1 MNSKN
6 IYLVFTLIFI
16 NSLIINGQITKR
28 PVFTKATYESLTISK
43 ANLNCKP
50 ENVVLTAN
58 ATSYCKVSKTLNFA
72 YQIDYGNNGSF
83 EVSGTGNSAIMGNN
97 AAYSFGS
104 HKIKWIVTDAC
115 GGISTCTKLVTITNP
130 SDTIKPTAIAKVLS
144 LELMPNTCMAVLEAN
159 KVNNFSYDN
168 CTENGNLRYK
178 LLLDADFKPN
188 MKIDEILKY
197 NDFLVFDNTIGVNL
211 VYFIAIDESNNWNYA
226 TTYILV
232 QNNMNPDCGNNE
244 TVYKGIV
251 KHAKGQVFTDTNVI
265 FKINDNSLS
274 SINSKVNQ
282 NGIFPIG
289 NPQLSLFKQYTVKYE
304 NTIKYKD
311 LSNND
316 ITFLEDFINNK
327 TTFSNN
333 YARLAADINQDHVID
348 NKDLE
353 LLKNIV
359 NQDSTNYFT
368 KYIFLE
374 KNYVFKNKYPE
385 KDNLP
390 DSFSVGFFNFN
401 FNFYAIKLGDIYNN
415 LLHQPTDRSNDEF
428 VETQLFQNQPNP
440 FTTYTTIPFI
450 LPSAQM
456 VEFSFYDLNGR
467 LLKSIK
473 RNFEAGQQQLTI
485 DANELNSNGLIYFQ
499 MITKEKTFTQNM
511 LLIKN

>member
-115 GGISTCTKLVTITNP
+115 GGISTCTKLVTINNP
-130 SDTIKPTAIAKVLS
+130 TDTIKPTAIAKPTAIE
-144 LELMPNTCMAVLEAN
+144 LESNTCTATLEAS
-159 KVNNFSYDN
+159 KVNNNSYDN
-168 CTENGNLRYK
+168 CTKNANLRYR
-178 LLLDADFKPN
+178 LINLGEFNPN
-188 MKIDEILKY
+188 MKLDDILKFEDKLLYGVVSLGVNTYYLIVIDE
-197 NDFLVFDNTIGVNL
+197 N
-211 VYFIAIDESNNWNYA
+211 NNWNY
-226 TTYILV
+226 TEGYVVV
-232 QNNMNPDCGNNE
+232 QNNLSPDICIVGCFPTKFCFVNYNN
-244 TVYKGIV
+244 
-251 KHAKGQVFTDTNVI
+251 GQKFYDTSVVFSIYRDNYLQNNK
-265 FKINDNSLS
+265 KINS
-274 SINSKVNQ
+274 
-282 NGIFPIG
+282 NGFFDLG
-289 NPQLSLFKQYTVKYE
+289 YQSQLQYIKYS
-304 NTIKYKD
+304 NTIGYKD
-311 LSNND
+311 LSNNN
-316 ITFLEDFINNK
+316 ITFLEDYLNNK
-327 TTFSNN
+327 ATFSNP

-348 NKDLE
+348 AKDLE
-353 LLKNIV
+353 LMRKVIV
-359 NQDSTNYFT
+359 LDSFNYFT
-368 KYIFLE
+368 KYIFLP
-374 KNYVFKNKYPE
+374 NDYIFKNAEPE
-385 KDNLP
+385 KDILP
-390 DSFSVGFFNFN
+390 VSFTVEKNE
-401 FNFYAIKLGDIYNN
+401 YKYYLKAIKLGDIYNN

-440 FTTYTTIPFI
+440 FTTNTTIPFI
-450 LPSAQM
+450 LYSAQL